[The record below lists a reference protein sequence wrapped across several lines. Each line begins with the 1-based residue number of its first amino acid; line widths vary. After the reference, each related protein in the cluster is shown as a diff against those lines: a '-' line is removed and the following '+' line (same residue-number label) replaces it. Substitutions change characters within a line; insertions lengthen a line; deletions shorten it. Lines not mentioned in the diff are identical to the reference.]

1 MIASS
6 FSPYTQVVNLLAQ
19 RSSVLL
25 AGDVDGSRGY
35 MDFVRS
41 LEQRYGVR
49 IEVTTVTDPDGRTQA
64 VGGTIRGDRPDC
76 RVTFTVDGD
85 ETRCA
90 LCYS

>member
-6 FSPYTQVVNLLAQ
+6 PSPYTHLVNLLAQ
-19 RSSVLL
+19 RSSALL
-25 AGDVDGSRGY
+25 AGDNEGSRGY

-41 LEQRYGVR
+41 LEQRFGVR
-49 IEVTTVTDPDGRTQA
+49 IEVTTVTDPEGRPQQ

-90 LCYS
+90 LCYT